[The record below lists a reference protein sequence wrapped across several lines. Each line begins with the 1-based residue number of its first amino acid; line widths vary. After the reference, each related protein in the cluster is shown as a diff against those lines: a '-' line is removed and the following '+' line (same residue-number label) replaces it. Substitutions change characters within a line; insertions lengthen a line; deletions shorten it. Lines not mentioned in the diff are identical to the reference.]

1 MNRSMMITED
11 LFMRYFSNCLPLE
24 FFKWIYSVLLSAA
37 VVLVAAERKS
47 TTATAQ
53 GVLES

>member
-11 LFMRYFSNCLPLE
+11 LFCDIFQIVCPWN
-24 FFKWIYSVLLSAA
+24 FSVLLSAA
-37 VVLVAAERKS
+37 VVLAAAERKS
-47 TTATAQ
+47 TTATPQ